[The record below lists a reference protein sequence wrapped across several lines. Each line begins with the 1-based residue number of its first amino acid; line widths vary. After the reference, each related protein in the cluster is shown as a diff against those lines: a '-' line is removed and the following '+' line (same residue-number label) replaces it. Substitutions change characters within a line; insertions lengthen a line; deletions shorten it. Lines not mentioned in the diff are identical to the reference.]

1 MGTIKEFNYLMP
13 TKIVFGVN
21 SINAIGSLAANFGG
35 KAVLVTGKSSAKKF
49 GYSQKVTDLLK
60 ENKIET
66 VLFDE
71 VTSNPDAAIIDKGA
85 AFAREKNCKFVI
97 GLGGGSAIDAA
108 KGIAV
113 GVAENDNIW
122 NYVEG
127 KPVQKSL
134 PIISIP
140 TTAGTGSET
149 TPYAVISNKKIKRK
163 DAFASEFVF
172 PKISIIDPSLTL
184 SLPPF
189 FTSVTGVDTL
199 AHAIE
204 AYISL
209 QSNPISDYFAI
220 EVIKLVNN
228 NLRKAAVD
236 GKNIA
241 ARSSMSLASALAG
254 FAIAQADTTIAHVIG
269 EAIGAVYNTDH
280 GLSVSIVL
288 PVVMDYICAS
298 NFEKFANIADL
309 LGEEISGLSLRDA
322 ALKAGDSL
330 RKLVKD
336 LKLPLNLKEI
346 GVKEIKDIVTLAL
359 RPDLRCTTPFDLSDK
374 DIDTIVNKSM

>member
-85 AFAREKNCKFVI
+85 AFAREKNCKFV

-199 AHAIE
+199 ANAIE